1 MGAARSRFVPLL
13 SCKTPCRPA
22 STQVG
27 CVGRS
32 SAIGKAAAPLGAAT
46 FASLRLASSHPL
58 ALLQGGRCDSEGSTH
73 SDDASEPPDFL
84 ALVFIAEE
92 LGSSSVEAPVDLHSV
107 RWRQAARRWC
117 EHPLAACGRRRR
129 KALITLLLQGCR
141 CRVRLQGL
149 PVRLTC
155 RSNIRTQSCNA
166 GTETGPLTRWTMSTR
181 VERRE
186 RGRAR
191 HPNLAL

>member
-1 MGAARSRFVPLL
+1 MRSYEITWACCRRSYAVIVGSRHEEARAEKGKLKHRNQNNVLSTWRRNLRIIAISFIPSACFAAGWPV
-13 SCKTPCRPA
+13 
-22 STQVG
+22 
-27 CVGRS
+27 
-32 SAIGKAAAPLGAAT
+32 
-46 FASLRLASSHPL
+46 RL
-58 ALLQGGRCDSEGSTH
+58 CDSEGSTH

-141 CRVRLQGL
+141 CRVRLQGFQSGL
-149 PVRLTC
+149 LADRISALNPV
-155 RSNIRTQSCNA
+155 
-166 GTETGPLTRWTMSTR
+166 TRAPR
-181 VERRE
+181 
-186 RGRAR
+186 RGR
-191 HPNLAL
+191 